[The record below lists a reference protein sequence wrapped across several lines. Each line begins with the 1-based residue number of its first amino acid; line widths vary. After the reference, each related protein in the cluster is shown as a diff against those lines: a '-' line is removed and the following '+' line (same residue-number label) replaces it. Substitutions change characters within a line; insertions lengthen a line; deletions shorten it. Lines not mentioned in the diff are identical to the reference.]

1 MSNIKVDFSYAGV
14 PITEVLKYNEKVN
27 KIHEE
32 FQKNKDD
39 EKEFLGWLELPTNYD
54 KEEFQKIKEAAKR
67 IQENSEVLVVI
78 GIGGSYL
85 GAKAVIDA
93 LNGSMSDCPDIQFAG
108 YSMSAAYQEKLIR
121 RLNREATCLC
131 VVSKSGK
138 TVEPMLSY
146 AILKDRM
153 FAKYGIK
160 EARNR
165 IYVITDETKGDLRI
179 DAFENQFKTFS
190 IPENVGGR
198 YSVLT
203 PAGLLPIAAAGHD
216 IINLLGG
223 AKSLMDKRLWEES
236 LLDYATSRVAL
247 QKAGKCVEVFE
258 YFEANLTVF
267 GDWLQQL
274 FGESEGKE
282 GKGAFPACLCFSRD
296 LHSMG
301 QFLQQGN
308 QIFYETI
315 IRIKKSAFDLDI
327 PFQAGYPYA
336 GKTIEQI
343 NECSESGVIAAH
355 RKAGIPLGI
364 IEVDKLDEYS
374 VGQLIYFFEMSAAV
388 SAFLLG
394 LNPFDQPG
402 VEFYK
407 QEMKDL
413 VLKL

>member
-1 MSNIKVDFSYAGV
+1 MRINTDDYIIDKSNLLEEAKGWYHRLNSDDTDYPGSKYTGWVDLPAGIDHELVDDIIATAEHIKSQCSLF
-14 PITEVLKYNEKVN
+14 I
-27 KIHEE
+27 
-32 FQKNKDD
+32 
-39 EKEFLGWLELPTNYD
+39 
-54 KEEFQKIKEAAKR
+54 
-67 IQENSEVLVVI
+67 VV

-93 LNGSMSDCPDIQFAG
+93 LNGSMTDCPDIQFAG

-121 RLNREATCLC
+121 RMNSESTCLC
-131 VVSKSGK
+131 VVSKSGR

-160 EARNR
+160 EARKR
-165 IYVITDETKGDLRI
+165 IYVITDENKGDLRI

-190 IPENVGGR
+190 IPENIGGR

-203 PAGLLPIAAAGHD
+203 PAGLLPIAVAGHD
-216 IINLLGG
+216 IVNLLAG
-223 AKSLMDKRLWEES
+223 AKSLMDKQLWENG
-236 LLDYATSRVAL
+236 LLDYSASRVAL

-315 IRIKKSAFDLDI
+315 IRIKESAFDLDI
-327 PFQAGYPYA
+327 PWQAGYPYA

-374 VGQLIYFFEMSAAV
+374 IGQLIYFFEMSAAI

>member
-1 MSNIKVDFSYAGV
+1 MKINTDDYIVDKSH
-14 PITEVLKYNEKVN
+14 LL
-27 KIHEE
+27 EE
-32 FQKNKDD
+32 AKDWYHR
-39 EKEFLGWLELPTNYD
+39 L
-54 KEEFQKIKEAAKR
+54 
-67 IQENSEVLVVI
+67 NSESMEYTGWVDLPAGIDHELVDDIITTAERIKSQCSLFIVV

-93 LNGSMSDCPDIQFAG
+93 LNGSMTDCPDIQFAG

-121 RLNREATCLC
+121 RMNSESTCLC
-131 VVSKSGK
+131 VVSKSGR

-160 EARNR
+160 EARKR
-165 IYVITDETKGDLRI
+165 IYVITDENKGDLRI

-190 IPENVGGR
+190 IPENIGGR

-203 PAGLLPIAAAGHD
+203 PAGLLPIAVAGHD
-216 IINLLGG
+216 IVNLLAG
-223 AKSLMDKRLWEES
+223 AKSLMDKQLWENG
-236 LLDYATSRVAL
+236 LLDYSASRVAL

-315 IRIKKSAFDLDI
+315 IRIKESAFDLDI
-327 PFQAGYPYA
+327 PWQAGYPYA

-374 VGQLIYFFEMSAAV
+374 IGQLIYFFEMSAAI

>member
-1 MSNIKVDFSYAGV
+1 MRINTDDYIVDKSH
-14 PITEVLKYNEKVN
+14 LL
-27 KIHEE
+27 EE
-32 FQKNKDD
+32 AKDWYHR
-39 EKEFLGWLELPTNYD
+39 L
-54 KEEFQKIKEAAKR
+54 
-67 IQENSEVLVVI
+67 NSESMEYTGWVDLPAGIDHELVDDITATAEHIKSQCSMFIVV

-93 LNGSMSDCPDIQFAG
+93 LNGSMTDCPDIQFAG

-121 RLNREATCLC
+121 RMNSESTCLC
-131 VVSKSGK
+131 VVSKSGR

-153 FAKYGIK
+153 FAKYGIE
-160 EARNR
+160 EARKR
-165 IYVITDETKGDLRI
+165 IYVITDENKGDLRI

-190 IPENVGGR
+190 IPENIGGR

-315 IRIKKSAFDLDI
+315 IRIKESAFDLDI
-327 PFQAGYPYA
+327 PCQAGYPYA

>member
-1 MSNIKVDFSYAGV
+1 MRINTDDYIIDKSNLLEEAKGWYHRLNSDDTDYAGSKYTGWVDFPAG
-14 PITEVLKYNEKVN
+14 ID
-27 KIHEE
+27 HELV
-32 FQKNKDD
+32 DD
-39 EKEFLGWLELPTNYD
+39 IIATAEH
-54 KEEFQKIKEAAKR
+54 IKSQCSLF
-67 IQENSEVLVVI
+67 IVI

-131 VVSKSGK
+131 IVSKSGK

-315 IRIKKSAFDLDI
+315 IRIKESAFDLDI
-327 PFQAGYPYA
+327 PCQAGYPYA

>member
-1 MSNIKVDFSYAGV
+1 MRINTDDYIIDKSNLLEEAKGWYHRLNSDDTDYAGSKYTGWVDFPAG
-14 PITEVLKYNEKVN
+14 ID
-27 KIHEE
+27 HELV
-32 FQKNKDD
+32 DD
-39 EKEFLGWLELPTNYD
+39 IIATAEH
-54 KEEFQKIKEAAKR
+54 IKSQCSLF
-67 IQENSEVLVVI
+67 IVV

-93 LNGSMSDCPDIQFAG
+93 LNGSMHGYPDIEFAG

-121 RLNREATCLC
+121 RMDNESTCLC
-131 VVSKSGK
+131 VVSKSGR

-153 FAKYGIK
+153 FTKYGIK
-160 EARNR
+160 EARKR
-165 IYVITDETKGDLRI
+165 IYVITDENKGDLRI

-190 IPENVGGR
+190 IPENIGGR

-203 PAGLLPIAAAGHD
+203 PAGLLPIAVAGHD
-216 IINLLGG
+216 IVNLLGG

-236 LLDYATSRVAL
+236 LLDYSASRVAL

-282 GKGAFPACLCFSRD
+282 GKGAFPARLCFSRD

-315 IRIKKSAFDLDI
+315 IRIKESAFDLDI
-327 PFQAGYPYA
+327 PCQAGYPYA

>member
-1 MSNIKVDFSYAGV
+1 MRINTDDYIVDKSH
-14 PITEVLKYNEKVN
+14 LL
-27 KIHEE
+27 EE
-32 FQKNKDD
+32 AKDCYHR
-39 EKEFLGWLELPTNYD
+39 L
-54 KEEFQKIKEAAKR
+54 
-67 IQENSEVLVVI
+67 NSESMEYTGWVDYPAGIDRELVDDIIATAEHIKSQCSLFIVV

-93 LNGSMSDCPDIQFAG
+93 LNGSMHGCPDIQFAG

-121 RLNREATCLC
+121 RMNSESTCLC
-131 VVSKSGK
+131 VVSKSGR

-160 EARNR
+160 EARRR

-179 DAFENQFKTFS
+179 DAFENQFKSFN
-190 IPENVGGR
+190 IPTDIGGR

-203 PAGLLPIAAAGHD
+203 PAGLLPIAVAGHN
-216 IINLLGG
+216 IINLLDG
-223 AKSLMDKRLWEES
+223 AKSLMDDRLWEEG
-236 LLDYATSRVAL
+236 LLDYASSRVAL

-315 IRIKKSAFDLDI
+315 IRIKESAFDLEI
-327 PFQAGYPYA
+327 PWQAGYPYA

-364 IEVDKLDEYS
+364 IEVDKLDEYC

>member
-1 MSNIKVDFSYAGV
+1 MRINTDDYIIDKSNLLEEAKGWYHRLNSDDTDYAGSKYTGWVDFPAS
-14 PITEVLKYNEKVN
+14 ID
-27 KIHEE
+27 HELV
-32 FQKNKDD
+32 DD
-39 EKEFLGWLELPTNYD
+39 IIATAEH
-54 KEEFQKIKEAAKR
+54 IKSQCSLF
-67 IQENSEVLVVI
+67 IVI

-315 IRIKKSAFDLDI
+315 IRIKESAFDLDI
-327 PFQAGYPYA
+327 PCQAGYPYA

>member
-1 MSNIKVDFSYAGV
+1 MRINTDDYIVDKSH
-14 PITEVLKYNEKVN
+14 LL
-27 KIHEE
+27 EE
-32 FQKNKDD
+32 AKDWYHR
-39 EKEFLGWLELPTNYD
+39 L
-54 KEEFQKIKEAAKR
+54 
-67 IQENSEVLVVI
+67 NSESMEYTGWVDLPAGIDRELVDDIITTAERIKSQCSLFIVV

-93 LNGSMSDCPDIQFAG
+93 LNGSMYGCPDIQFAG

-121 RLNREATCLC
+121 RMNNESTCLC
-131 VVSKSGK
+131 VVSKSGR

-160 EARNR
+160 EARKR

-179 DAFENQFKTFS
+179 DAFENQFQSFN
-190 IPENVGGR
+190 IPADIGGR

-203 PAGLLPIAAAGHD
+203 PAGLLPIAVAGHD
-216 IINLLGG
+216 IVNLLGG

-236 LLDYATSRVAL
+236 LLDYAASRVAL

-315 IRIKKSAFDLDI
+315 IRIKESAFDLDI
-327 PFQAGYPYA
+327 PWQAGYPYA

-413 VLKL
+413 ILKL

>member
-1 MSNIKVDFSYAGV
+1 MRINTDDYIADKRN
-14 PITEVLKYNEKVN
+14 LL
-27 KIHEE
+27 EE
-32 FQKNKDD
+32 ARVWYQR
-39 EKEFLGWLELPTNYD
+39 L
-54 KEEFQKIKEAAKR
+54 
-67 IQENSEVLVVI
+67 NSEHMEYTGWVDLPDGIDHELVDDIIATAEHIKSQCSLFIVV

-93 LNGSMSDCPDIQFAG
+93 LNGSMHGYPDIEFAG

-121 RLNREATCLC
+121 RMNSESTCLC
-131 VVSKSGK
+131 VVSKSGR

-160 EARNR
+160 EARKR
-165 IYVITDETKGDLRI
+165 IYVITDENKGDLRI

-190 IPENVGGR
+190 IPENIGGR

-203 PAGLLPIAAAGHD
+203 PAGLLPIAVAGHD
-216 IINLLGG
+216 IVNLLAG

-236 LLDYATSRVAL
+236 LLDYSASRVAL

-315 IRIKKSAFDLDI
+315 IRIKESAFDLDI
-327 PFQAGYPYA
+327 PWQAGYPYA

-374 VGQLIYFFEMSAAV
+374 VGQLIYFFEMSAAI

>member
-1 MSNIKVDFSYAGV
+1 MKINTDDYIVDKSH
-14 PITEVLKYNEKVN
+14 LL
-27 KIHEE
+27 EE
-32 FQKNKDD
+32 AKDWYHR
-39 EKEFLGWLELPTNYD
+39 L
-54 KEEFQKIKEAAKR
+54 
-67 IQENSEVLVVI
+67 NSESMEYTGWVDLPAGIDHELVDDIITTAERIKSQCSLFIVV

-93 LNGSMSDCPDIQFAG
+93 LNGSMTDCPDIQFAG

-121 RLNREATCLC
+121 RMNSESTCLC
-131 VVSKSGK
+131 VVSKSGR

-160 EARNR
+160 EARRR

-179 DAFENQFKTFS
+179 DAFENQFKSFN
-190 IPENVGGR
+190 IPTNIGGR

-203 PAGLLPIAAAGHD
+203 PAGLLPIAVAGHN
-216 IINLLGG
+216 IINLLDG
-223 AKSLMDKRLWEES
+223 AKSLMDDRLWEEG
-236 LLDYATSRVAL
+236 LLDYASSRVAL

-315 IRIKKSAFDLDI
+315 IRIKKSAFDLEI
-327 PFQAGYPYA
+327 PWQAGHPYA

-355 RKAGIPLGI
+355 KKVGIPLGI

-374 VGQLIYFFEMSAAV
+374 IGQLIYFFEMSAAV

-394 LNPFDQPG
+394 LNPFNQPG